1 MNQKDLGDL
10 LQDCL
15 LSINMEKKSE
25 NKHWNIPQISKN
37 EVPLKKHLLDSHF
50 IHLTSFAFTKWS
62 VTLFRL
68 SHDIIC
74 GSEFLLTSF
83 FP

>member
-37 EVPLKKHLLDSHF
+37 EVFKKTSVGLSFYSPYF
-50 IHLTSFAFTKWS
+50 ICIYKVVCNTF
-62 VTLFRL
+62 
-68 SHDIIC
+68 
-74 GSEFLLTSF
+74 
-83 FP
+83 

>member
-10 LQDCL
+10 LQDRL

-37 EVPLKKHLLDSHF
+37 EVSLKKICWTLILFTLLHL
-50 IHLTSFAFTKWS
+50 HLQSG
-62 VTLFRL
+62 L
-68 SHDIIC
+68 
-74 GSEFLLTSF
+74 
-83 FP
+83 